1 MFAFSRSQ
9 AFCCLEVKRRLVCV
23 CFSGSVC
30 VCQHRRLSRG
40 DGRPPADS
48 QRANYGI
55 IRRERGHMCG
65 AAATPTTHTRYGVLM
80 LEGVSFQKRGVPKV
94 PRARPHTYRIPLRR
108 CWGGGETISSRWSS
122 LTKPAAPQSINTRRE
137 TVIEPPVGSIYHRP
151 VRSRCGPGVRHQTLT
166 TGSGERRGR
175 PHMHVACTLFQF
187 AIISPH
193 TARALTG
200 GNRGLCSGS
209 AALNLLWHLNS

>member
-1 MFAFSRSQ
+1 MVEYQLDGDLETNHKGQIATGARACLPSLEVRL
-9 AFCCLEVKRRLVCV
+9 FCCLEVKRRLVCV

-65 AAATPTTHTRYGVLM
+65 AAATPTTHTRYGALV
-80 LEGVSFQKRGVPKV
+80 LEGVSLQKRGVPKV

-108 CWGGGETISSRWSS
+108 C
-122 LTKPAAPQSINTRRE
+122 
-137 TVIEPPVGSIYHRP
+137 
-151 VRSRCGPGVRHQTLT
+151 
-166 TGSGERRGR
+166 
-175 PHMHVACTLFQF
+175 
-187 AIISPH
+187 
-193 TARALTG
+193 
-200 GNRGLCSGS
+200 
-209 AALNLLWHLNS
+209 